1 MISKMT
7 IKDSLKVS
15 ISHKVKKNK
24 YSKHLLE
31 ELRILYYIIAKI
43 MGLFQ
48 VLVFSVLL
56 ASVWTSPMKDVEDCD
71 NNLVQLKRALS
82 ASKRILVCT

>member
-1 MISKMT
+1 
-7 IKDSLKVS
+7 
-15 ISHKVKKNK
+15 
-24 YSKHLLE
+24 
-31 ELRILYYIIAKI
+31 

-56 ASVWTSPMKDVEDCD
+56 ASVWTLPLRETRAVEECD
-71 NNLVQLKRALS
+71 DNLVQLKRALS

>member
-1 MISKMT
+1 
-7 IKDSLKVS
+7 
-15 ISHKVKKNK
+15 
-24 YSKHLLE
+24 
-31 ELRILYYIIAKI
+31 

-56 ASVWTSPMKDVEDCD
+56 ASVWTSPLRETRAVEDCN

>member
-1 MISKMT
+1 
-7 IKDSLKVS
+7 
-15 ISHKVKKNK
+15 
-24 YSKHLLE
+24 
-31 ELRILYYIIAKI
+31 

-56 ASVWTSPMKDVEDCD
+56 ASVWTLPLRETRSVEECD
-71 NNLVQLKRALS
+71 DNLVQLKRALS